1 MPEEE
6 FTQGCF
12 VDDDGI
18 VRDVAAPGR
27 DLTCVVAG
35 GVVDLCGPFVEG
47 DGREVIGSY
56 TFYPSL
62 DSLAAAG
69 SDLVLKGM
77 RSKSKWPRTRR
88 CAPED
93 KAVRSVPTKPSGR

>member
-1 MPEEE
+1 MPEEK

-69 SDLVLKGM
+69 FRPGPEGHAVEIELAANAPA
-77 RSKSKWPRTRR
+77 RPR
-88 CAPED
+88 
-93 KAVRSVPTKPSGR
+93 G